1 MKTFSVIL
9 GLLLFNLLFSK
20 YDAAAVG
27 KGAVGSGGRGR
38 GGKSIHLRKYFSF
51 NSIIEI
57 EDELNFPFHF
67 IF

>member
-9 GLLLFNLLFSK
+9 GLLLLNLLFSK

-38 GGKSIHLRKYFSF
+38 GGKSIHLRKYFR
-51 NSIIEI
+51 SIQ
-57 EDELNFPFHF
+57 
-67 IF
+67 